1 MKVMIRTPKRNARQE
16 YRLKQR
22 EQIEASPLMAEKF
35 PRLKRLQVR
44 LEYFDATGTTKNG
57 EMKCKLKVEFARSA
71 LWFGCPGAE
80 CMGGDFDLSE
90 ALAKAVAGRKKVVA
104 GEVRCQGTRKRG
116 DRERVA
122 CQTLLRY
129 KLNLI
134 YD

>member
-1 MKVMIRTPKRNARQE
+1 MNFSKRNPRQE

-22 EQIEASPLMAEKF
+22 AQIEASPLMAKRF
-35 PRLKRLQVR
+35 PGLKSLRVT

-57 EMKCKLKVEFARSA
+57 EMKCKLNVEHARSV
-71 LWFGCPGAE
+71 LWFTCPGVE
-80 CMGGDFDLSE
+80 CLGGDFELTE
-90 ALAKAVAGRKKVVA
+90 ALAAAVKGGRKVA
-104 GEVRCQGTRKRG
+104 TGEFRCQGTRTRG
-116 DRERVA
+116 HRERVA